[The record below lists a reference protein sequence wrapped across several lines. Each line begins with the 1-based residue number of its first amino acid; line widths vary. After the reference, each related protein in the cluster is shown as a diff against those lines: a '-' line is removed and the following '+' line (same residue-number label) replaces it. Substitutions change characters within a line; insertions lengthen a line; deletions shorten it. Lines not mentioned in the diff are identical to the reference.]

1 MTYAANLYDGTVT
14 PITLATNTPGTVIP
28 VGISP
33 NEIAVTPDQAPTARF
48 TAVVDGL
55 TVTFDGSTSSSPIGT
70 IAKYDWDF
78 GDGHTESLTAPTATV
93 AHTYS
98 SVGTFTVTLT
108 VTNTSGTS
116 TEQTFTGQTVSNNG
130 GPSAVFSE
138 AITTLSP
145 APIPPPK
152 FTGKV
157 KKNTHK
163 KKLYV
168 KSKWSSSPSSGVA
181 KYQIFAGEMK
191 IKTISATHHRKA
203 TIHLHPHHF
212 FHHISK
218 EYRHYLN
225 NKYKIRAVSSNATV
239 SPFTHLKIIK

>member
-1 MTYAANLYDGTVT
+1 MAYVCNSGDNTVT
-14 PITLATNTPGTVIP
+14 PITLATNTPEIDIP
-28 VGISP
+28 EGGRP
-33 NEIAVTPDQAPTARF
+33 FAIAITPDQAPTARF
-48 TAVVDGL
+48 TTVVDDL
-55 TVTFDGSTSSSPIGT
+55 TVTFDGSTSSSPVGT

-78 GDGHTESLTAPTATV
+78 GDGHTESHTAPTATV
-93 AHTYS
+93 THTYS

-145 APIPPPK
+145 APLPPPK
-152 FTGKV
+152 FMGKV
-157 KKNTHK
+157 KKNTDK

-168 KSKWSSSPSSGVA
+168 KTKWSPSSSSGVV
-181 KYQIFAGEMK
+181 KYQIFAGGMK
-191 IKTISATHHRKA
+191 IKTISSTHHRKA

-239 SPFTHLKIIK
+239 SSFTHLKTIK